1 MQYTY
6 VLKRNNGFLIYNCC
20 ISIGFYMEALDYGGQ
35 PVSKKEVIRFY

>member
-6 VLKRNNGFLIYNCC
+6 VLKRNNGFFIYNCC